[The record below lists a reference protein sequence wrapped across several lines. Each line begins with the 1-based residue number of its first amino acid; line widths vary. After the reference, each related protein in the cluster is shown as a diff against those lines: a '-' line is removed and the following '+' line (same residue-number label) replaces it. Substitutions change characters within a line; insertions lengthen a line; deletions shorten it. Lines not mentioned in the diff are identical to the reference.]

1 MQNQFIIIR
10 KKLKFWGN
18 YFLLL
23 WLLIDDER
31 RRTIYYNLLTIRR
44 TNEKVTRHTG
54 CHGNIVGLM
63 QTVCKEV
70 IRPCLVL
77 FSAVNEISGNLPLV
91 KNA

>member
-10 KKLKFWGN
+10 KKLKFRGN

-31 RRTIYYNLLTIRR
+31 RTTIYYNLLTIRG

-54 CHGNIVGLM
+54 CHVNTVGLM

-77 FSAVNEISGNLPLV
+77 FNPLHVSRTLLIV
-91 KNA
+91 KNV